1 MVGIISVAVQPTGI
15 MLAVQFYYL
24 ITKVK
29 ENPQHQAMEVKELG
43 GAKKT
48 RPQNCYMETCSP
60 HPPATLPW
68 GKRTHF
74 HPLCPKLNI
83 VWGEKIF
90 FWQLYY

>member
-1 MVGIISVAVQPTGI
+1 

-29 ENPQHQAMEVKELG
+29 ENPQCQEIGGQKNLVEL
-43 GAKKT
+43 KKI

-60 HPPATLPW
+60 QPPAILPW

-74 HPLCPKLNI
+74 HPLCPKFNI
-83 VWGEKIF
+83 AWGEKGF
-90 FWQLYY
+90 FWQLYLLISPARSHHF